1 MLGFVSTES
10 NTCNGPSRREF
21 LRLGGLAA
29 SGVTLSNWFAQQAQ
43 AAEESVVDRLA
54 QGCELHPV
62 LDARRAKPH
71 RNLGHE
77 A

>member
-29 SGVTLSNWFAQQAQ
+29 SGVTLSNRFAQQAQ
-43 AAEESVVDRLA
+43 PLCANMNKTSAS
-54 QGCELHPV
+54 
-62 LDARRAKPH
+62 
-71 RNLGHE
+71 
-77 A
+77 